1 MAASIPVKWE
11 VDFPFE
17 SIRSGISTV
26 SNDDEIQRLQLR
38 LPNDLYE
45 VIKNLAERNFRSA
58 NSEILYLISLGLEKV
73 KECASPDEVRQIIR
87 EELAKT
93 VK

>member
-1 MAASIPVKWE
+1 MFVW
-11 VDFPFE
+11 VC
-17 SIRSGISTV
+17 TV
-26 SNDDEIQRLQLR
+26 SNENEIQRLQLR

>member
-1 MAASIPVKWE
+1 MFVW
-11 VDFPFE
+11 VC
-17 SIRSGISTV
+17 TV
-26 SNDDEIQRLQLR
+26 SNENEIQRLQLR

-45 VIKNLAERNFRSA
+45 VIKNLADRNFRSA

-73 KECASPDEVRQIIR
+73 KECASTDDVRQIIM

-93 VK
+93 KTMK

>member
-1 MAASIPVKWE
+1 MFVW
-11 VDFPFE
+11 VC
-17 SIRSGISTV
+17 TV

-58 NSEILYLISLGLEKV
+58 NSEILYLISLGLENV